1 MLTHTTLKTWLAILL
16 FAATGFGQNYDP
28 SGLRVSWLHNHTAIV
43 GRGAAAIYDL
53 TSSPIVAGVPTPGY
67 DLSHSGNSATVGSSA
82 NPSLTGIKGNNGEA
96 ELWTFGTGSTTAF
109 SPATGTGLTM
119 LGAVNIPSGG
129 VYSNFM
135 GKGVNPT
142 GYFFGL
148 NTSNDLYISVNSGYY
163 GTTTSYDTNSNDTF
177 SGALTWTGSTYT
189 GQLWKNG
196 VAATMNVVSA
206 SSTLS
211 SYTTAPFSVG
221 ANAYGSGT
229 GYVDF
234 PGRIFASA
242 IWPYTLSA
250 ADISLEST
258 YVEAWSKNVQ
268 NWLCPGAPTSGYTFA
283 AFGNATY
290 LSDQNLYIYCSP
302 DGVAMSQVAN
312 TPYAGASLVRN
323 PQPYKPSGGGIVYV
337 AAQNCV
343 TEPCSTFTISSNS
356 NPYVS
361 SNSWSSATITSS
373 LSNPYD
379 LWCCSGYWD
388 GTNQTIL
395 MYYSPNTNEGIHQI
409 YYYQTTNLGGV
420 SGTIT
425 PTLLPLNAS
434 NDYIDAWLVY
444 NPSAASPCNLFVKND
459 VTKEME
465 WWVSATSTGA
475 PGCLPGSYS
484 QSSANVKPGGT
495 TDNIEA
501 YTVWKLANGNWELI
515 FYDVTTTQTYYCF
528 STNNFASWTTPV
540 QMSPTRPSVHVAL
553 P

>member
-1 MLTHTTLKTWLAILL
+1 MRPAL
-16 FAATGFGQNYDP
+16 
-28 SGLRVSWLHNHTAIV
+28 
-43 GRGAAAIYDL
+43 
-53 TSSPIVAGVPTPGY
+53 
-67 DLSHSGNSATVGSSA
+67 
-82 NPSLTGIKGNNGEA
+82 
-96 ELWTFGTGSTTAF
+96 TFGTRSFTAF

-206 SSTLS
+206 SNTLS
-211 SYTTAPFSVG
+211 SYTTAPFLVG
-221 ANAYGSGT
+221 ANVYGSGT

-234 PGRIFASA
+234 TGRIFASA

-379 LWCCSGYWD
+379 LWCCSGI
-388 GTNQTIL
+388 GTGQTRRF
-395 MYYSPNTNEGIHQI
+395 SCTTPPT
-409 YYYQTTNLGGV
+409 QTRVFTRF
-420 SGTIT
+420 TIIRPRISAGCPAPLLQRCSLSMP
-425 PTLLPLNAS
+425 PTTTSTHGLFTIPAHKS
-434 NDYIDAWLVY
+434 V
-444 NPSAASPCNLFVKND
+444 NLFVKND

-501 YTVWKLANGNWELI
+501 YTV
-515 FYDVTTTQTYYCF
+515 
-528 STNNFASWTTPV
+528 
-540 QMSPTRPSVHVAL
+540 
-553 P
+553 